1 MASPALEDE
10 VRRWLALLFEIAD
23 RADAIALDCFGRQDL
38 RIDTKPDRTL
48 VTEADLAIESE
59 ARAIARRRVAGLTVL
74 GEEEGTEPDRG
85 SGRLVIDP
93 IDATAN
99 FVRGI
104 PIFATLLAIEREDRL
119 LAAVVS
125 APALGARWHAGRGSG
140 AFRGER
146 RLQVS
151 GIRSFSESQ
160 MFHGSLAGREAA
172 GRPARQLAL
181 LESSH
186 RQRGFGDFYQHVLV
200 SEGAGE
206 LAVDVAVSPWDI
218 APLILIAEEAGGRA
232 TGLDGSV
239 SIHARSLLTTNG
251 HLHEE
256 ALRFLA
262 G

>member
-1 MASPALEDE
+1 MSVPASEHGP
-10 VRRWLALLFEIAD
+10 WLSLLFEIAD

-48 VTEADLAIESE
+48 VTEADLAIEAE
-59 ARAIARRRVAGLTVL
+59 ARRIARQRVPGLAVL
-74 GEEEGTEPDRG
+74 GEEEGSEPDHG

-104 PIFATLLAIEREDRL
+104 PIFATLLAIEREGQL
-119 LAAVVS
+119 LAGLVS
-125 APALGARWHAGRGSG
+125 APALRARWHASRGAG
-140 AFRGER
+140 AFRDAR

-151 GIRSFSESQ
+151 RTRSLAEAQ
-160 MFHGSLAGREAA
+160 MFHGSLAGREAS
-172 GRPARQLAL
+172 GRWPGHLQLL
-181 LESSH
+181 QSSH

-200 SEGAGE
+200 CEGAGE
-206 LAVDVAVSPWDI
+206 LALDPGVSPWDV

-232 TGLDGSV
+232 TGFDGSV
-239 SIHARSLLTTNG
+239 SIHAGSLLTTNG
-251 HLHEE
+251 YLHDE
-256 ALRFLA
+256 ALRVLA